1 MRTRRSRLLDCPS
14 VRPTTR
20 ADELRARVDD
30 VAFWW
35 HSIDLGD
42 GIVTPG
48 TKSSTRLEEELARL
62 ELGDLSGK
70 SVLGIGAYDGY
81 YSFAAERLGAERVV
95 AFDQYVWSADM
106 PGYMEYRDQRVA
118 AGLTVEPVEAVPEF
132 WRPNELPGRR
142 PFDLAHEALDSR
154 VEVVVGDLL
163 DYDLGSLGTF
173 DIVLCL
179 GVLYH
184 IRHPM
189 LALERLASVTRGT
202 AIIETQAEAFRSSD
216 NLPLCR
222 FIEGDELN
230 HDPGNLDVHRGGT
243 CVDVSRRGLRARRDA
258 PSAWIVAAT
267 RQRHAARVRA
277 IPRGAACEQGRGR
290 AYRRRLNRV
299 GNGYSVRR
307 SDRSSDTGIDL
318 VPWTPRRLRSVA
330 PSILR
335 NDPKARRKI
344 PAIPPSRAPRYCV
357 YP

>member
-1 MRTRRSRLLDCPS
+1 M
-14 VRPTTR
+14 RPTTP
-20 ADELRARVDD
+20 ADELRARVDE

-48 TKSSTRLEEELARL
+48 AKSSTWLEEELARL

-70 SVLGIGAYDGY
+70 SVLDIGAYDGY

-118 AGLTVEPVEAVPEF
+118 AGLTVEPVEALPEF

-173 DIVLCL
+173 DIVLYL

-184 IRHPM
+184 VRHPM
-189 LALERLASVTRGT
+189 LALERLASVTRRT

-230 HDPGNLDVHRGGT
+230 HDPSNWWTFNEAALVSMCRAAGFERAEMLRQPGT
-243 CVDVSRRGLRARRDA
+243 WRLHASAMRRGSAPYRAVLHA
-258 PSAWIVAAT
+258 SKGGAGPTAA
-267 RQRHAARVRA
+267 
-277 IPRGAACEQGRGR
+277 G
-290 AYRRRLNRV
+290 
-299 GNGYSVRR
+299 
-307 SDRSSDTGIDL
+307 
-318 VPWTPRRLRSVA
+318 
-330 PSILR
+330 
-335 NDPKARRKI
+335 
-344 PAIPPSRAPRYCV
+344 
-357 YP
+357 